1 MSTYCY
7 NEEVDFTTRYKKL
20 NSRQKQAVDH
30 IDGPLL
36 VVAGPGTG
44 KTELLSMRTANI
56 LKTTDTLPENILCLT
71 FTESGAAAMRKR
83 LSEII
88 GSDAYKVA
96 IHTFHSFGT
105 EVINQNGEYFYQGA
119 HFRPASDLNAYELLR
134 SLFDTL
140 DFSNPLSSKMNGE
153 YTHLRD
159 TITVI
164 SELKKSGLTNEE
176 LLQLLDANDAVLDA
190 IEPQIA
196 DVFANRISTK
206 TIDKLEPIATQL
218 AELPPTSMP
227 PGISPLSNVL
237 ALSVAHAVNAATDT
251 NSTKPITAWKNKH
264 LEKNAHGDLVFK
276 DRRRSGKLR
285 AISFIYYQYLMRMQE
300 AELYDFDDMV
310 LRVVHA
316 MEVFP
321 ELRYNL
327 QEKYLYIMVDEF
339 QDTNLAQARILHNL
353 TATMTGDS
361 PNIMAV
367 GDDDQAIYS
376 FQGAEVANILSFRD
390 QYEDVK
396 IITLTD
402 NYRSTETIL
411 EKARSVITLGED
423 RLEQYIEEVDKTLI
437 AHRAATDSRVSL
449 HEFPSIEAER
459 RATATSIKE
468 QIETGVP
475 AESIAVLA
483 RRHHELVALLPY
495 FAEQGIHVNYER
507 RDNVLDSDVITQLVL
522 LARIVCALSE
532 QEIADADALLP
543 QLLAHPAWNIPV
555 ETIWKLSLAA
565 YKNRGG
571 WLEQMAVMPEFTHI
585 QRWLLTVAS
594 QISQQSAEQLIDTL
608 IGVDSTTE
616 KNDEFT
622 SPLYTYFF
630 ASPTEQEELG
640 TLEAYISHLEAL
652 RTIRSKLREYRP
664 DQKLLLHDFL
674 EFIDLHHELGSSITS
689 VRKQSIEMPSAI
701 HLMTAHKSKGLEF
714 DHVYIV
720 GAVDSSWGEQ
730 VRTKSRLIGYPEN
743 LPISPSGDSFNE
755 RLRLFFVAMT
765 RAKTTLTI
773 SYGTTDSNDKVLLPA
788 SFLVNSSWQAVPMNS
803 ESSIQETI
811 KQLQREWYEPYSSLS
826 SRDMRQL
833 LSHTLES
840 YKLSVTHLTS
850 FLDVTRG
857 GPQYFLLNNLLRFP
871 KSKHPSAEYGSAIH
885 DTLQRAHSHL
895 TATGTKKPLEDI
907 LQDFEQSLAKY
918 HLSEQDYRNYLQR
931 GTASLTAF
939 LTQHYDTFKKEQKV
953 ELSFANQQSRVEGV
967 HLTGA
972 LDLVDIDTAQKT
984 MIVTD
989 YKTGGSSISW
999 QGKAD
1004 HEKLKLHKYRQQ
1016 LLFYKLL
1023 VEHSRDYANYSV
1035 AEGAL
1040 QFVEPDTSGRTHRLS
1055 LTLDAIELDR
1065 VRQLVHAVWQSIMAC
1080 DFPDTAKY
1088 EPSYK
1093 GVLTF
1098 EDDLLERYGK

>member
-1 MSTYCY
+1 M
-7 NEEVDFTTRYKKL
+7 DFTSRYKKL
-20 NSRQKQAVDH
+20 NDRQKQAVDH
-30 IDGPLL
+30 IEGPLL

-44 KTELLSMRTANI
+44 KTELLSMRAANI

-105 EVINQNGEYFYQGA
+105 EVINHNGEYFYQGA
-119 HFRPASDLNAYELLR
+119 NFRPASDLNAYELLR
-134 SLFDTL
+134 TLFDSL

-176 LLQLLDANDAVLDA
+176 LLQLIDANDAVLDA
-190 IEPQIA
+190 IEPRLA
-196 DVFANRISTK
+196 EVFSHRISRK
-206 TIDKLEPIATQL
+206 TIDQLTPIAAQI
-218 AELPPTSMP
+218 AELPANAMP
-227 PGISPLSNVL
+227 PGISPLQNVL
-237 ALSVAHAVNAATDT
+237 ALSMAHAVDAATDT
-251 NSTKPITAWKNKH
+251 DSTKPITTWKNTH
-264 LEKNAHGDLVFK
+264 LEKDANGKLVFK
-276 DRRRSGKLR
+276 DRRRSAKLR
-285 AISFIYYQYLMRMQE
+285 AVSLIYYQYLMAMQE

-353 TATMTGDS
+353 TATPTGDA

-376 FQGAEVANILSFRD
+376 FQGAEVGNILSFRD
-390 QYEDVK
+390 QYETAK

-402 NYRSTETIL
+402 NYRSTHSIL
-411 EKARSVITLGED
+411 EKARSVITLGEG
-423 RLEQYIEEVDKTLI
+423 RLEQYIEEVDKTLT
-437 AHRAATDSRVSL
+437 AHRTAKDTYVSL
-449 HEFPSIEAER
+449 LEYSSLEQER
-459 RATATSIKE
+459 RATVQAIKQ
-468 QIETGVP
+468 QIDSGISGD
-475 AESIAVLA
+475 SIAVLA

-507 RDNVLDSDVITQLVL
+507 RDNVLESEVIIQLVL
-522 LARIVCALSE
+522 LARIVCAISE
-532 QEIADADALLP
+532 QEIATADALLP
-543 QLLAHPAWNIPV
+543 QLFAHPSWGIPV
-555 ETIWKLSLAA
+555 ETTWKLSLAA

-571 WLEQMAVMPEFTHI
+571 WLEQMAVSPEFIAIHS
-585 QRWLLTVAS
+585 WLLNVSANLH
-594 QISQQSAEQLIDTL
+594 QQPAEHIIDVL
-608 IGVDSTTE
+608 LGVPDSNLDSE
-616 KNDEFT
+616 EFT
-622 SPLYTYFF
+622 SPLYNYFF
-630 ASPTEQEELG
+630 TAPTTQTEP
-640 TLEAYISHLEAL
+640 TLLESYIEHLEAL

-664 DQKLLLHDFL
+664 DQKLLLRDFI

-689 VRKQSIEMPSAI
+689 VRKHASDMPSAV

-714 DHVYIV
+714 EHVYIV

-773 SYGTTDSNDKVLLPA
+773 SYAATGDNDKALLPA
-788 SFLVNSSWQAVPMNS
+788 SFLANEQWQPTPVHS
-803 ESSIQETI
+803 ELTPEETI
-811 KQLQREWYEPYSSLS
+811 EQLQHEWYHPYASLHS
-826 SRDMRQL
+826 LDMQQL

-895 TATGTKKPLEDI
+895 TVAGVKKPIEDI
-907 LQDFEQSLAKY
+907 LQDFEHILTSY
-918 HLSEQDYRNYLQR
+918 HLSERDHAAYLER
-931 GTASLTAF
+931 GTASLSSF
-939 LTQHYDTFKKEQKV
+939 LQQHYGSFTERQKV
-953 ELSFANQQSRVEGV
+953 ELSFANQQSRVADV

-972 LDLVDIDTAQKT
+972 LDLVDLDTDERT
-984 MIVTD
+984 MVVTD
-989 YKTGGSSISW
+989 YKTGGSSSSW
-999 QGKAD
+999 QGKTD

-1023 VEHSRDYANYSV
+1023 VEHSRDYGTYTV
-1035 AEGAL
+1035 HEGIL
-1040 QFVEPDTSGRTHRLS
+1040 QFVEPDAGGHTHTLRLQLDEQELER
-1055 LTLDAIELDR
+1055 LTALLR
-1065 VRQLVHAVWQSIMAC
+1065 AVWHCVMTC
-1080 DFPDTAKY
+1080 TFPDTTAY
-1088 EPSYK
+1088 PTTFK
-1093 GVLTF
+1093 GVLAF
-1098 EDDLLERYGK
+1098 EDDLIEQYG